1 VSKIHIGTVC
11 GHRETIRELNDAYC
25 VELAD
30 CLCDICEVCYSRLQE
45 VKNEGNPYGNGS
57 RTAYWF
63 NGNLVELVNLINLVV
78 EPQFQGGNDILTECC
93 GNCEHVRMKDINVS
107 DNSNIFGVQVGCQR
121 GVDLIGTP
129 EDFRVE
135 DLFTQCCRNWKRK

>member
-93 GNCEHVRMKDINVS
+93 GNC
-107 DNSNIFGVQVGCQR
+107 QR